1 MNAST
6 PFLSLVPFF
15 CMLGAI
21 AAMPL
26 AAPVFWEH
34 NRNKLII
41 ALVVSVPALG
51 YLLFAGFTGALVHTL
66 VYDYVPFIILM
77 GGLFVIT
84 GGIFVDGDLQATP
97 RTNTTFLAIGAVLA
111 SFMGTTGAAM
121 LLIRPLL
128 HTIKE
133 RTYKTHTVL
142 FFIGIVANCGGLL
155 TPLGDPPLFMLYLRG
170 APFDWFLRLVPVWLV
185 VNVLLLGLY
194 AAVDSY
200 YYHREPEEALRSD
213 RTNIQPLKI
222 DGAAN
227 VVWLVGVIVA
237 VAFLNPNYIPAMH
250 EQHWLGFIREA
261 VIVLCALASL
271 KFTKHITRVSNGF
284 TWHPIEEVAYLF
296 LGIFITMTPCILY
309 LSQHAPELAVRSP
322 VQFYYIT
329 GLLSAVLDNAPTALT
344 FYSLALGLGIQTPP
358 LVAGVPEYL
367 LEAIA
372 VAAVLFG
379 SLTYIGNGP
388 NLMVKAIAEHNNV
401 RMPHFFAYMVKFSLL
416 VLLPVFIIVQLLFV
430 R

>member
-1 MNAST
+1 
-6 PFLSLVPFF
+6 
-15 CMLGAI
+15 MLGAI

-41 ALVVSVPALG
+41 ALIVSVPALG
-51 YLLFAGFTGALVHTL
+51 YLLFAGFTGAVVHTL

-97 RTNTTFLAIGAVLA
+97 LTNATFLAIGAVLA

-133 RTYKTHTVL
+133 RTHKTHTVL

-170 APFDWFLRLVPVWLV
+170 APFDWFLRLAPVWLV
-185 VNVLLLGLY
+185 VNVVLLGLY

-200 YYHREPEEALRSD
+200 YYRREPEEALRSD
-213 RTNIQPLKI
+213 HTNIQPLKI
-222 DGAAN
+222 DGTLN
-227 VVWLVGVIVA
+227 LVWLAGVIIA
-237 VAFLNPNYIPAMH
+237 VAFCNPHYIPAMR
-250 EQHWLGFIREA
+250 EQHWLSFIREII
-261 VIVLCALASL
+261 IVLCALASL

-284 TWHPIEEVAYLF
+284 TWHPIEEVASVF

-309 LSQHAPELAVRSP
+309 LDQHAQELAVRSP

-329 GLLSAVLDNAPTALT
+329 GALSAVLDNAPTALT
-344 FYSLALGLGIQTPP
+344 FYALALGLGIQTPP

-401 RMPHFFAYMVKFSLL
+401 PMPHFFAYMVKFSLL
-416 VLLPVFIIVQLLFV
+416 VLLPVFIVVQLLFV